1 MERTER
7 KVNLAEAI
15 ILLAIFVIIMIYGAL
30 WGGFPTAM
38 SVVYCAI
45 VAGIYG
51 CAVLH
56 ISWEKMFN
64 NALSVVQSAMP
75 AMYFLMLTG
84 FVSASWIASGTIP
97 YMIYLG
103 LEIISPQIF
112 LFTAFLL
119 CFIASMATGSSW
131 AIVSSVGLALGA
143 IATGLGIPLP
153 IAVGAIV
160 SGAFCGDKWSP
171 LSDTPNLAAAVSG
184 QNILKVF
191 TNLIS
196 TSGFGS
202 IIAALIFLVSG
213 SDITSGRP
221 FPFL

>member
-64 NALSVVQSAMP
+64 NALSSLP
-75 AMYFLMLTG
+75 CL
-84 FVSASWIASGTIP
+84 P
-97 YMIYLG
+97 C
-103 LEIISPQIF
+103 IF
-112 LFTAFLL
+112 
-119 CFIASMATGSSW
+119 
-131 AIVSSVGLALGA
+131 
-143 IATGLGIPLP
+143 
-153 IAVGAIV
+153 
-160 SGAFCGDKWSP
+160 
-171 LSDTPNLAAAVSG
+171 
-184 QNILKVF
+184 
-191 TNLIS
+191 
-196 TSGFGS
+196 
-202 IIAALIFLVSG
+202 
-213 SDITSGRP
+213 
-221 FPFL
+221 